1 MSGTQNHRSFGSLTM
16 YTMVE
21 ALVRER
27 MHEQLADAH
36 RARLVRTLSANQ
48 RWQRREARFRQAELR
63 HRRQGQTLADTLA
76 AKLSADVAPSRTS
89 EYSWA

>member
-27 MHEQLADAH
+27 MHEQVAGAQ
-36 RARLVRTLSANQ
+36 RARLARELSAGR
-48 RWQRREARFRQAELR
+48 RWERREARFRQAERR
-63 HRRQGQTLADTLA
+63 HRMRAER
-76 AKLSADVAPSRTS
+76 SAVDLAPSR
-89 EYSWA
+89 AVLAGQA